1 MDFCEQL
8 LRKMDSLVIFRH
20 LLTDPVLTAL
30 RALLKA
36 SQDGNKREATKAYAA
51 FVESI
56 YQKGGSL
63 SHSVAEL
70 LREDDNLYVRRK
82 AMKQEIPPYM
92 QNCLAYELSVFSE
105 IAALTPD
112 RFRGFFGS
120 EAYLADWDE
129 KTIDIAADYRQRTE
143 QLSRHGYGIYA
154 KYTSFILRD
163 GVIVPVKYP
172 DHISLNDLKGYEN
185 ERRQVIEN
193 TRALVEGKPA
203 QNVLLTGDAGTGKS
217 STVKA
222 VANYFAPMG
231 LRLIQITKSQLHDLP
246 MITDELSANP
256 LTFILFIDDLS
267 FSGNDD
273 DFGAL
278 KAVLEGSVSAKA
290 SNTAIYVTSNRRH
303 LVKES
308 FSDRDGDEVHY
319 NDTLQEIISLSDR
332 FGLHVTYIHP
342 DRKAYLNIVTALAD
356 SHGILRDREELCRG
370 AEAFAT
376 RKGGRSPRTAKQYI
390 DRILAGEE
398 Q

>member
-1 MDFCEQL
+1 MEFCEQL
-8 LRKMDSLVIFRH
+8 LRRMDSLVIFRH
-20 LLTDPVLTAL
+20 LLDDPILSALHGLLTSVETGESGDMT
-30 RALLKA
+30 R
-36 SQDGNKREATKAYAA
+36 AYAA
-51 FVESI
+51 FVEAI
-56 YQKGGSL
+56 YRQGGCL
-63 SHSVAEL
+63 ARAVAEL

-82 AMKQEIPPYM
+82 ATKREIPAYM
-92 QNCLAYELSVFSE
+92 EDCLAHELAVFAD
-105 IAALTPD
+105 IAALTP
-112 RFRGFFGS
+112 RSFRRLFGDS
-120 EAYLADWDE
+120 VYLAGWE
-129 KTIDIAADYRQRTE
+129 EAAIDITADYQKRTE

-154 KYTSFILRD
+154 RYTSFILRD
-163 GVIVPVKYP
+163 GAIVPVKYP
-172 DHISLNDLKGYEN
+172 DRISLDDLKGYEN
-185 ERRQVIEN
+185 ERRQVMEN

-222 VANYFAPMG
+222 VANFFAPQG
-231 LRLIQITKSQLHDLP
+231 LRLIQITKNQLHDLP

-256 LTFILFIDDLS
+256 LSFILFIDDLS

-332 FGLHVTYIHP
+332 FGLCVTYIHP
-342 DRKAYLNIVTALAD
+342 DRKAYLNIVTALAE
-356 SHGILRDREELCRG
+356 SHGILRDREQLCRG
-370 AEAFAT
+370 AEAFAM
-376 RKGGRSPRTAKQYI
+376 RKGGRSPRTARQYI

-398 Q
+398 D